1 MQLLIGFGMFAGLLL
16 VLSLGIPI
24 AFALLFVAMTTLFL
38 TGGVDALSMVANTYW
53 SSVSTFTLTSVPM
66 FMFMGAIISVSGMGA
81 RLYRALATILDGVAG
96 GLAVAT
102 TVACGVMA
110 AVSGSSVATAA
121 AIGGFAIA
129 EMRRHGVPEG
139 QACGAVAGGGTLGI
153 LLPPSI
159 PLIIYSI
166 VAEQS
171 IGRLFMA
178 TIVPGL
184 IMVAAFAAY
193 QSALAIWRSS
203 AAKKLTPRRLA
214 SIRER
219 IVAFKDIGPFALLIT
234 IILGSLYRG
243 LATPQEAASL
253 GIIASLVLAG
263 AVYRELSWR
272 KCLDILITTAQNGVM
287 ILAVIASA
295 IVFGYVTTATQV
307 AASLTNAVS
316 QAHVSPLVLFL
327 SINLLLIFLG
337 CFMETIA
344 IIVVTMPILVPVVQA
359 YQWDLIWFGVIV
371 VINMEMA
378 LIHPPVGLNLFV
390 VQSVAPDVALRRIV
404 LGTLPY
410 VFIMAAVLALVGV
423 FPGLTSLLNTK

>member
-24 AFALLFVAMTTLFL
+24 AFALLFVAMTTLVL

-81 RLYRALATILDGVAG
+81 RLYSALAIILDGVAG

-102 TVACGVMA
+102 TLACGVMA

-203 AAKKLTPRRLA
+203 AGKKLAPRRLA

-253 GIIASLVLAG
+253 GIIASLALAG

-272 KCLDILITTAQNGVM
+272 KFLDILITTAQNGVM

-295 IVFGYVTTATQV
+295 IVFGYVTTSTQV
-307 AASLTNAVS
+307 AASLTNAIS
-316 QAHVSPLVLFL
+316 QAQVSPLALFL

-390 VQSVAPDVALRRIV
+390 VQSVAPDVPLRRIV

-423 FPGLTSLLNTK
+423 FPGLTSLLDTK

>member
-1 MQLLIGFGMFAGLLL
+1 MELVIGVGMFAGLLL
-16 VLSLGIPI
+16 VLSLGVPI
-24 AFALLFVAMTTLFL
+24 AFALLFVALTTLFL
-38 TGGVDALSMVANTYW
+38 TGGIDGLSLVASTYW

-81 RLYRALATILDGVAG
+81 RLYSALATILDGVPG

-102 TVACGVMA
+102 TVACAVMA

-129 EMRRHGVPEG
+129 EMRRHGIPEG

-171 IGRLFMA
+171 IGKLFMA

-184 IMVAAFAAY
+184 IMVAAFAVY
-193 QSALAIWRSS
+193 QSALTIWRSS
-203 AAKKLTPRRLA
+203 GAKKLAPRRLA
-214 SIRER
+214 SLGAR
-219 IVAFKDIGPFALLIT
+219 IAAVKDIGPFALLIA

-253 GIIASLVLAG
+253 GIIASLVLASV
-263 AVYRELSWR
+263 VYRELSWR
-272 KCLDILITTAQNGVM
+272 KFLEILITTAQNGVM

-295 IVFGYVTTATQV
+295 IVFGYVTTTTQV
-307 AASLTNAVS
+307 ASSLTNAVS
-316 QAHVSPLVLFL
+316 QAHVSPLTLFI

-337 CFMETIA
+337 FFMETIA

-359 YQWDLIWFGVIV
+359 YHWDLIWFGVIV

-410 VFIMAAVLALVGV
+410 VFIMMGMLALVGV
-423 FPGLTSLLNTK
+423 FPSLTSLLYMK